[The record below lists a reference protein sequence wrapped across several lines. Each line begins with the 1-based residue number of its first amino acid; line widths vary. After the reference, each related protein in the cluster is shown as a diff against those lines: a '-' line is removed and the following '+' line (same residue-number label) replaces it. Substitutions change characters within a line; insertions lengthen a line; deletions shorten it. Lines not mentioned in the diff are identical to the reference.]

1 MCSDLVIVSHRDLE
15 SLFPT
20 LHMLLER
27 AVNKD
32 SPARSL
38 MGLEDSAIRANTPE
52 LELHGCIGLSYCDPR
67 VLMSLPREQLLDGDL
82 KALFPVTK
90 H

>member
-1 MCSDLVIVSHRDLE
+1 
-15 SLFPT
+15 
-20 LHMLLER
+20 MLLER
-27 AVNKD
+27 AVNKN
-32 SPARSL
+32 SPTQSL

-52 LELHGCIGLSYCDPR
+52 LELHDRVGFSHCDPR
-67 VLMSLPREQLLDGDL
+67 VLMSLPREQLLDGIL